1 MTGSLLVETRRADGD
16 WVTVGRLTVA
26 SPMGSMSNNL
36 PDGGRDVI
44 MFECA
49 GGYSVIC
56 RSLAGVDFEAGP
68 PGSPRV
74 IDAVAVEEL
83 ARLEPGQ
90 SYEMPVT
97 TDRGI
102 SVMVRWT
109 QSSHGGDSE

>member
-1 MTGSLLVETRRADGD
+1 MTGSLLVEARRTGGD
-16 WVTVGRLTVA
+16 WVTVGRLTA
-26 SPMGSMSNNL
+26 TSPMGSMSNNL
-36 PDGGRDVI
+36 PGGNRDVI

-49 GGYSVIC
+49 GGCSVIG

-68 PGSPRV
+68 AGSLRV
-74 IDAVAVEEL
+74 IGAVGVEEL
-83 ARLEPGQ
+83 ARLELGQ

-109 QSSHGGDSE
+109 QVPVETT